1 MHLDE
6 IVARKREFWRAG
18 GHPVPTGSRRR
29 PAVPGRFRTAL
40 RRPDVSVIAE
50 VKPKSPSKGDL
61 WPAEKAVPLATA
73 YAEGGARAVS
83 VLADEPFFGG
93 SPALVAEVRAAVEL
107 PVLFKDFVVDTR
119 QVTLAHACG
128 ADAVLVIVRSLDD
141 AELADILG
149 AARDLGLDALVE
161 TFTATEIDRAVTAGA
176 DLVGVN
182 NRDLRT
188 FSVDLDNSARL
199 RDGIPED
206 VVTVSESGLRHRADV
221 TRIGAHGFDACLVGE
236 TLLTSGSPA
245 DAVRDLT
252 GVPVRRT
259 AREART

>member
-6 IVARKREFWRAG
+6 IVARKRAFWRTG
-18 GHPVPTGSRRR
+18 GHPVPTSGPAR
-29 PAVPGRFRTAL
+29 PDGAGRFRAAL
-40 RRPDVSVIAE
+40 SKPDVSVIAE

-61 WPAEKAVPLATA
+61 WPAAEAVPLAKE
-73 YAEGGARAVS
+73 YAAGGARAVS

-93 SPALVAEVRAAVEL
+93 SPALVAEVRSAVEL

-119 QVTLAHACG
+119 QVALAHACG
-128 ADAVLVIVRSLDD
+128 ADAVLVIVRSLAD
-141 AELADILG
+141 AELTDVL
-149 AARDLGLDALVE
+149 AAAAEYGLDALVE
-161 TFTATEIDRAVTAGA
+161 TFTAEDIERALAAGA
-176 DLVGVN
+176 DLIGVN

-199 RDGIPED
+199 RARIPDG

-221 TRIGAHGFDACLVGE
+221 TRIGADGYDACLVGE

-252 GVPVRRT
+252 GVPVRRPT
-259 AREART
+259 REARA